1 MPFEYIGTH
10 YERKTMVTNET
21 ILSALRQVHD
31 PDLHKDI
38 VSLGFVQDL
47 RIDNGRVQ
55 FKVVL
60 TTPACPVKDML
71 KKQCEDI
78 VAGLDGVQSVVVEM
92 TAKTPFNKGAG
103 GADMD
108 LLPGVKNI
116 IAVASGKGGVG
127 KSTVATNLAL
137 ALGKLGAQVGLLD
150 ADIYGPSVP
159 LMMGV
164 TDKPYMDEDNKLI
177 PMENH
182 GIKMM
187 SIGFLLPDKEALV
200 WRGPM
205 VAQAITQLMRDVNWG
220 ELDYLI
226 VDMPPG
232 TGDAQLTM
240 SQAVRLVGAV
250 IVTTPQDVALM
261 DARRGVGMFQK
272 VNVPILGIIENMS
285 YYICPHCQHRADIF
299 STGGAKKTAE
309 EYEVPFLGEVPL
321 DIETRIAGDE
331 GRPIVVSKPD
341 SVNAKAFTDIAR
353 NLASMISVI
362 HLGSEEDKAKML
374 GQKMFFANTKLK
386 VI

>member
-1 MPFEYIGTH
+1 MINKD
-10 YERKTMVTNET
+10 R
-21 ILSALRQVHD
+21 ILEALKQVQD

-38 VSLGFVQDL
+38 VSLGFVQDMV
-47 RIDNGRVQ
+47 IDKDSVS

-60 TTPACPVKDML
+60 TTPACPVKDLL
-71 KKQCEDI
+71 KQQCIEA
-78 VAGLDGVQSVVVEM
+78 VSRLDGVKKVNVEM
-92 TAKTPFNKGAG
+92 TAQVTNKRANDGH
-103 GADMD
+103 
-108 LLPGVKNI
+108 LLEGVKNV

-127 KSTVATNLAL
+127 KSTVATNLAVS
-137 ALGKLGAQVGLLD
+137 LGMLGARVGLLD
-150 ADIYGPSVP
+150 ADIYGPSIP

-164 TDKPYMDEDNKLI
+164 HQNPTSSDGKHLD

-187 SIGFLLPDKEALV
+187 SIGFMMPDDQALV

-205 VAQAITQLMRDVNWG
+205 VAQALTQLMRDVNWG

-240 SQAVRLVGAV
+240 SQAIQLTGAV
-250 IVTTPQDVALM
+250 IVTTPQDVALI

-285 YYICPHCQHRADIF
+285 YYVCPKCNHRADIF
-299 STGGAKKTAE
+299 SHGGGQKAAE
-309 EYEVPFLGEVPL
+309 KYEVPFLGEIPL
-321 DIETRIAGDE
+321 NLETRIAGDE
-331 GRPIVVSKPD
+331 GKPIVSAAPD
-341 SVNAKAFTDIAR
+341 SPNGKAFREVAQ
-353 NLASMISVI
+353 NLASMISI
-362 HLGSEEDKAKML
+362 LHHGTPEDQAKVL
-374 GQKMFFANTKLK
+374 GQKKFFANTRLK

>member
-1 MPFEYIGTH
+1 MISKES
-10 YERKTMVTNET
+10 VLAA
-21 ILSALRQVHD
+21 LSGVMD

-47 RIDNGRVQ
+47 VIDSGKVQ

-60 TTPACPVKDML
+60 TTPACPVKDLL
-71 KKQCEDI
+71 KKQCED
-78 VAGLDGVQSVVVEM
+78 VVSKLEGVTSVVVDM
-92 TAKTPFNKGAG
+92 SARTPLNKGAG
-103 GADMD
+103 ETN
-108 LLPGVKNI
+108 LLPGVRNI

-137 ALGKLGAQVGLLD
+137 ALGVLGAKVGLLD

-164 TDKPYMDEDNKLI
+164 TDKPYMNEHNKLI
-177 PMENH
+177 PLENH
-182 GIKMM
+182 GIQMM

-205 VAQAITQLMRDVNWG
+205 VAQAITQLMRDVQWG

-250 IVTTPQDVALM
+250 IVTTPQDVALI

-272 VNVPILGIIENMS
+272 VNVPILGMVENMS
-285 YYICPHCQHRADIF
+285 YYVCPHCHKRSDIF
-299 STGGAKKTAE
+299 STGGARKTSE

-321 DIETRIAGDE
+321 DIDTRIAGDE
-331 GRPIVVSKPD
+331 GNPIVVSKPD
-341 SVNAKAFTDIAR
+341 SVNARAFLDIAKK
-353 NLASMISVI
+353 LASMISVI
-362 HLGSEEDKAKML
+362 HFGSEEAKSKLL

>member
-1 MPFEYIGTH
+1 
-10 YERKTMVTNET
+10 MVTKEI
-21 ILSALRQVHD
+21 ILESLKAVND

-38 VSLGFVQDL
+38 VTLGFVQD
-47 RIDNGRVQ
+47 IAIQNGEVS

-60 TTPACPVKDML
+60 TTPACPVKDL
-71 KKQCEDI
+71 LQQQCNDI
-78 VAGLDGVQSVVVEM
+78 VSKLEGVKKVNVQM
-92 TAKTPFNKGAG
+92 TSNIPTKQNTSG
-103 GADMD
+103 D

-127 KSTVATNLAL
+127 KSTVATNLAVG
-137 ALGKLGAQVGLLD
+137 LGLLGAKVGLLD
-150 ADIYGPSVP
+150 ADIYGPSIP

-164 TDKPYMDEDNKLI
+164 EGQQPLTNENRQII
-177 PMENH
+177 PMENY

-187 SIGFLLPDKEALV
+187 SIGFLMPQEQALV

-205 VAQAITQLMRDVNWG
+205 VAQAITQLMRDVQWG

-240 SQAVRLVGAV
+240 SQVVHLVGAV

-261 DARRGVGMFQK
+261 DAKRGVGMFQK

-285 YYICPHCQHRADIF
+285 YYICPNCHHRAEIF
-299 STGGAKKTAE
+299 SYGGAQKASE
-309 EYEVPFLGEVPL
+309 QYGVPFLGEVPL
-321 DIETRIAGDE
+321 DIETRLAGDE
-331 GRPIVVSKPD
+331 GKPIVVAKPD
-341 SVNAKAFTDIAR
+341 SANAKAFMEISK
-353 NLASMISVI
+353 NLASMISII
-362 HLGSEEDKAKML
+362 HFGTADDKAKVL
-374 GQKMFFANTKLK
+374 GQKVFFANTKLK